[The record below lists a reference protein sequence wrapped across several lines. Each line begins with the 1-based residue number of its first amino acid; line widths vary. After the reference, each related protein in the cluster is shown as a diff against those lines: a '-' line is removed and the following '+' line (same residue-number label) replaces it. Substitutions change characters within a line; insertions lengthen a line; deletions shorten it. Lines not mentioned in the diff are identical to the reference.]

1 MDDDS
6 DEMLGVG
13 WRDILTNL
21 VGMMVGVVVLL
32 AALMSVEKSKEDD
45 ASEPPGNLVASIVWP
60 EGPTDIDMWI
70 YGPGEK
76 RPIGYSNKSGANW
89 SLLRDDLGT
98 AMDSMPAN
106 FETSYS
112 RAIEPGHYVFNVVC
126 YTCKR
131 VPVKVVFELR
141 IVSGGNQHALITT
154 TVTLTQDRQEITIVQ
169 FDLAK
174 DGTIVRGSMSSVFK
188 PLFQAW
194 H

>member
-1 MDDDS
+1 MSTLGAFNAIAYRDLLFNMILGLVMFLGIF
-6 DEMLGVG
+6 ML
-13 WRDILTNL
+13 L
-21 VGMMVGVVVLL
+21 VNV
-32 AALMSVEKSKEDD
+32 AKQEDD

-98 AMDSMPAN
+98 ALDSMPAN

-126 YTCKR
+126 YTCTK

-154 TVTLTQDRQEITIVQ
+154 TVTLTQDRQEITVVQ

-174 DGTIVRGSMSSVFK
+174 GGTIVRGSMSSVFK
-188 PLFQAW
+188 PLFQSW
-194 H
+194 GG